1 MVRKCMMCVMAVVL
15 ALGTAGV
22 GWAKPPETTPEE
34 RDDLYRRLKVLA
46 EALEL
51 VQKNYV
57 EPVKA
62 ESLVYGAI
70 EGILGRL
77 DPHSSFMTPEMFQE
91 MQVETEGAFGG
102 LGIEV
107 SLKEG
112 ALTVVSP
119 IEDSPAYQ
127 AGIQAGDVIVMIEG
141 EPTRDMNL
149 NDAVKRMR
157 GPKGTK
163 ITIHLMRKG
172 FENPKAFTLVRDVI
186 KIKSV
191 KSRRLG
197 QVGVVRIVQF
207 QQGTHLEVRD
217 ALSKL
222 AKEGPLDGL
231 VLDLRN
237 NPGGLLDQA
246 VKVSDL
252 FLKKGTVVS
261 TRGRDP
267 DEEVVYTARDD
278 GDEPDFPIV
287 ILVNEGTAS
296 ASEIVA
302 GALQDHHRALV
313 LGERTF
319 GKGSVQT
326 ILPLEDGSG
335 LRVTTALYYTPSN
348 RSIQA
353 KGIEPDVAVSTG
365 AGAVASRR
373 RAPHE
378 SMREEDLKGHFQ
390 TPGGPKGEE
399 RAGGA
404 TDEVQPQDEES
415 SAPETPELKPEDDAQ
430 IQRAVEILRA
440 WKVFRSFDA
449 PEAAPGPEGPR
460 GQ

>member
-1 MVRKCMMCVMAVVL
+1 MARRGMIRVMAVLV
-15 ALGTAGV
+15 ALGTAGF
-22 GWAKPPETTPEE
+22 GWAKPPETTPED
-34 RDDLYRRLKVLA
+34 RDELYRRLKVLA

-70 EGILGRL
+70 EGILARL
-77 DPHSSFMTPEMFQE
+77 DPHSSFMTPESFQE

-107 SLKEG
+107 STKEG

-163 ITIHLMRKG
+163 ITIHIMRKG
-172 FENPKAFTLVRDVI
+172 LENPKPFTLIRDVI

-191 KSRRLG
+191 KVRRLG
-197 QVGVVRIVQF
+197 QVGVVRIAQF
-207 QQGTHLEVRD
+207 QQGSHLEVRE
-217 ALSKL
+217 ALKQL
-222 AKEGPLDGL
+222 AKDGPLDGV

-246 VKVSDL
+246 VKVADI

-278 GDEPDFPIV
+278 GDEPDYPV
-287 ILVNEGTAS
+287 VVLVNEGTAS

-302 GALQDHHRALV
+302 GALQDHRRGLV
-313 LGERTF
+313 IGERTF

-335 LRVTTALYYTPSN
+335 LRITTALYYTPAN

-353 KGIEPDVAVSTG
+353 KGIEPDIP
-365 AGAVASRR
+365 VASAGGSMGPRR
-373 RAPHE
+373 RSPHE
-378 SMREEDLKGHFQ
+378 TMREEDLKGHFQ
-390 TPGGPKGEE
+390 TPGGPAKGEGDVQE
-399 RAGGA
+399 QGRPGEGEPDGA
-404 TDEVQPQDEES
+404 QVEE
-415 SAPETPELKPEDDAQ
+415 KPGEDAQ

-440 WKVFRSFDA
+440 WKVLRTFDVPA
-449 PEAAPGPEGPR
+449 AAPKAETPDAR
-460 GQ
+460 